1 MDKKLAA
8 LATEYNLV
16 YTRYADDLTFSGD
29 VFPAQQILPLI
40 KQIIREEK
48 FEINHK
54 KTRFLSGHKRK
65 IITGVSISS
74 GMKLTIPKA
83 KSSNQTLQVSRI
95 MRTYP
100 ALMLRKPFRQNEMDI
115 LAYLPFLCYWRSIE
129 PDNAYVSDSI
139 AALKGLEKGS

>member
-74 GMKLTIPKA
+74 GVKLTIPKA
-83 KSSNQTLQVSRI
+83 KKGRYARMSISF
-95 MRTYP
+95 
-100 ALMLRKPFRQNEMDI
+100 LRKG
-115 LAYLPFLCYWRSIE
+115 LGSI
-129 PDNAYVSDSI
+129 NA
-139 AALKGLEKGS
+139 E